1 MRLELGGHPI
11 HTRALSVV
19 VGLDAQG
26 VAVSADLLDLRKRGF
41 TPVGTE
47 VQGAGIIHQMGLDAH
62 LAGGI
67 ITRLAARQPVVAFE
81 ASAATRGESCRT
93 VVMRLAALVGM
104 PCDDSAPLREVLGG
118 ALGCSH
124 LLASAQLLCATAAAY
139 AGAADAAAAAAPVH
153 ATLLRRDLVFDG
165 HEREDGRLAVGV
177 QLSDL
182 HTAPAAAG
190 ARPMA
195 RFAAHDELRLSI
207 VLEGWPARLVA
218 LSGAERRRSAAQFA
232 TAPWV
237 DLAAPLAPL
246 TGVTLGKGSAQTL
259 RQAAAG
265 RPALQAALQQ
275 LGPALIQC
283 RASFPDK
290 WLNVAATADAHPGLI
305 GIADSCYMWRRGG
318 ALQQLRESSSDT

>member
-1 MRLELGGHPI
+1 MRLDLGGHPL

-19 VGLDAQG
+19 VGREAQG
-26 VAVSADLLDLRKRGF
+26 LSVSADLLDLRKRGF

-47 VQGAGIIHQMGLDAH
+47 MQGAGIIHQMGLDAH
-62 LAGGI
+62 LAGGV

-93 VVMRLAALVGM
+93 VVTRVAALIGTA
-104 PCDDSAPLREVLGG
+104 CDDSARLREALGG

-124 LLASAQLLCATAAAY
+124 LLAAAQLLCATAAAY
-139 AGAADAAAAAAPVH
+139 AGAGGAAPVQ
-153 ATLLRRDLVFDG
+153 ATVLRRDLVFDG
-165 HEREDGRLAVGV
+165 HDRGDGRLAIGI

-182 HTAPAAAG
+182 HTEPAAAG
-190 ARPMA
+190 ERPMA
-195 RFAAHDELRLSI
+195 RFAGHDELRLW
-207 VLEGWPARLVA
+207 VDLDGWPARVVA
-218 LSGAERRRSAAQFA
+218 LRGAERRRRLAQFA

-237 DLAAPLAPL
+237 DLTAALAPL
-246 TGVTLGKGSAQTL
+246 TGVTLGKGSAPAL
-259 RQAAAG
+259 RETAAG

-290 WLNVAATADAHPGLI
+290 WLNVAATTPGHAALI
-305 GIADSCYMWRRGG
+305 GMADSCYMWRRGG
-318 ALQQLRESSSDT
+318 ALQQVRESSSDT